1 MRLRLGTLILLLTLL
16 VSTAAPVMA
25 HNSNDGKGKGKDN
38 ANAARQSGKD
48 RDDRGVGVSVKRRP
62 VRDRNIILR
71 RNVILRDV
79 SYQPQGWNRGRKTGW
94 GNCDLPPG
102 QAKKYGCSPAF
113 LRQSRVVRF
122 PIADGRFWLVR
133 VPMDYR
139 GWYGIDDRNRLWVDD
154 RGRYWLDDSAQTRL
168 FIVID

>member
-1 MRLRLGTLILLLTLL
+1 MRLRLLGTLILLLTLL
-16 VSTAAPVMA
+16 MSTTAPVMA
-25 HNSNDGKGKGKDN
+25 DNSDQGKGKGKN
-38 ANAARQSGKD
+38 NAARQGDEDRDRKD
-48 RDDRGVGVSVKRRP
+48 RGVSVKRRT
-62 VRDRNIILR
+62 VRDRDIILR
-71 RNVILRDV
+71 RGVVLRDV

-139 GWYGIDDRNRLWVDD
+139 GWYAIDDNNRLWVDD
-154 RGRYWLDDSAQTRL
+154 RSRFWVDDRALVRL
-168 FIVID
+168 SIVVD